1 MSAEPSRAATAQQ
14 ASRGSVLRPNLALLL
29 IATAQL
35 MVYLDATIV
44 NVALPHIQ
52 RSLDFSGSDLEWV
65 VNAYSV
71 TFGGL
76 LLLGGRAGDRLG
88 RKRVFIAGTAAFAI
102 ASMAGG
108 LAQGQPWLLAARA
121 VQGAGSAVIA
131 PTALSLVSTIF
142 PEGPR
147 RNRAMAVYAGA
158 TAGGGAVGLIA
169 GGVLVSYLSWRW
181 VFFVNVPIGLGL
193 ALGALRVIPESAR
206 RRGQFDLPGAITG
219 TCGLAALVYGLSN
232 AAGSVNGA
240 ANWGSPKIAGSLAAA
255 VVLLVAFVNIEM
267 RVSEPLL
274 PLRLLRSRDRSGA
287 YLVML
292 CTEAALYGMFF
303 FLTIFMQEVWGYSPL
318 RTAVAYLPMFC
329 TLLGLAGV
337 CAAIIPRTGARPL
350 LIAGSAIT
358 AGGMLWI
365 SRINVHSTYL
375 HGLLVP
381 MVVAT
386 IGFGILFVPMNLV
399 AMARVEPEN
408 SGIASSLLNA
418 GEQIGGSTGLA
429 VLGTVAWTVAADSIR
444 GQLAAAGKPLTGAV
458 PAPVYEQALASGFTR
473 GFEVAAAV
481 VLLAMIAAITL
492 IRVTKQD
499 IAGVSL
505 SGPAGPASDDE
516 SVSAA

>member
-1 MSAEPSRAATAQQ
+1 MSAEPSQAAVAQQ
-14 ASRGSVLRPNLALLL
+14 PSRANVIRPNLALLL

-52 RSLDFSGSDLEWV
+52 GSLGFSGSGLEWV

-76 LLLGGRAGDRLG
+76 LLLGGRSGDRLG
-88 RKRVFIAGTAAFAI
+88 RKRVFIAATTAFAI

-108 LAQGQPWLLAARA
+108 LAHGQSWLLAARA

-131 PTALSLVSTIF
+131 PTSLSLVSTIF
-142 PEGPR
+142 PQGPQ

-158 TAGGGAVGLIA
+158 TAAGGAIGLIA
-169 GGVLVSYLSWRW
+169 GGFLVSYLSWRW

-193 ALGALRVIPESAR
+193 ALGALRVFPETAR
-206 RRGQFDLPGAITG
+206 LRGRFDLPGAVTG
-219 TCGLAALVYGLSN
+219 TCGVAALVYGLSN
-232 AAGSVNGA
+232 AAGSVTGA

-255 VVLLVAFVNIEM
+255 VVLLAAFVSIEL
-267 RVSEPLL
+267 RTAEPLL
-274 PLRLLRSRDRSGA
+274 PLRLFRDRDRSGA

-303 FLTIFMQEVWGYSPL
+303 FLTIFLQEVWGYSAL
-318 RTAVAYLPMFC
+318 RTAVAYLPMFVS
-329 TLLGLAGV
+329 LLGLSAV
-337 CAAIIPRTGARPL
+337 CAVLIPRTGARPL

-358 AGGMLWI
+358 AVGMLWI
-365 SRINVHSTYL
+365 SRINEHSTYL

-399 AMARVEPEN
+399 AMAKVDNEN

-429 VLGTVAWTVAADSIR
+429 VLGTVAWTVVADSIR

-458 PAPVYEQALASGFTR
+458 PAPVYKQALASGFTR
-473 GFEVAAAV
+473 GFEIAAV
-481 VLLAMIAAITL
+481 AVLLGMVSAITL
-492 IRVTKQD
+492 MRVTRQD
-499 IAGVSL
+499 IEGVRL
-505 SGPAGPASDDE
+505 PGSG
-516 SVSAA
+516 

>member
-1 MSAEPSRAATAQQ
+1 
-14 ASRGSVLRPNLALLL
+14 
-29 IATAQL
+29 
-35 MVYLDATIV
+35 
-44 NVALPHIQ
+44 
-52 RSLDFSGSDLEWV
+52 
-65 VNAYSV
+65 
-71 TFGGL
+71 
-76 LLLGGRAGDRLG
+76 
-88 RKRVFIAGTAAFAI
+88 
-102 ASMAGG
+102 
-108 LAQGQPWLLAARA
+108 
-121 VQGAGSAVIA
+121 
-131 PTALSLVSTIF
+131 
-142 PEGPR
+142 
-147 RNRAMAVYAGA
+147 
-158 TAGGGAVGLIA
+158 
-169 GGVLVSYLSWRW
+169 
-181 VFFVNVPIGLGL
+181 
-193 ALGALRVIPESAR
+193 
-206 RRGQFDLPGAITG
+206 
-219 TCGLAALVYGLSN
+219 
-232 AAGSVNGA
+232 
-240 ANWGSPKIAGSLAAA
+240 
-255 VVLLVAFVNIEM
+255 
-267 RVSEPLL
+267 
-274 PLRLLRSRDRSGA
+274 
-287 YLVML
+287 
-292 CTEAALYGMFF
+292 
-303 FLTIFMQEVWGYSPL
+303 
-318 RTAVAYLPMFC
+318 VAYLPMFC